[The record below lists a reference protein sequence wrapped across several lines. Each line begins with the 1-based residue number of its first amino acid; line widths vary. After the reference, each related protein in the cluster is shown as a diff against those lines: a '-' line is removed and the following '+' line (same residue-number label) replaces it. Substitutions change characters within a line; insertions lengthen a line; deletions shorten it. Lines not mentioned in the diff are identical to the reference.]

1 MGALLGAGL
10 SGIGDIVGGFLQAGA
25 VKQAAQLQAQSANRA
40 ADLTKQAADNSLG
53 FTKNVFAN
61 ARGDVQPYQDTG
73 KLALSQLGTGVAPGG
88 EFNQQYDASK
98 ILSGDPG
105 YQFRLDQGRQ
115 ALERAEA
122 AGGSIGGGG
131 AVKAGTQ
138 YAQDYASGE
147 YNNAFQRFQQQQQQR
162 FGQLSSLAGLGEN
175 ANAIVSNAGAG
186 AASNVSNTSL
196 TAANQQGNYLTQA
209 GNANA
214 GGVIGSTNAVTNTLS
229 NLGQLAQQANASGY
243 AKKSGSFSSGG
254 ETASNWSEDPNN
266 AG

>member
-1 MGALLGAGL
+1 MASALIGGGL

-40 ADLTKQAADNSLG
+40 ADLSKQAADASLG
-53 FTKNVFAN
+53 FTKNVYSN
-61 ARGDVQPYQDTG
+61 AQGYAAPYQDTG
-73 KLALSQLGTGVAPGG
+73 KVALSQLGTGIAPGG
-88 EFNQQYDASK
+88 EFNQTYDASK
-98 ILSGDPG
+98 ILSDDPG
-105 YQFRLDQGRQ
+105 YQFRLDQGQQ

-131 AVKAGTQ
+131 SIKAGTQ

-162 FGQLSSLAGLGEN
+162 FGQLSNLAGLGEN
-175 ANAIVSNAGAG
+175 ANAIVTNAGTG
-186 AASNVSNTSL
+186 AASNFSNTSL
-196 TAANQQGNYLTQA
+196 NGANQQGTDLMAA

-214 GGVIGSTNAVTNTLS
+214 GGVIGSTNAITNTLS

-243 AKKSGSFSSGG
+243 GG
-254 ETASNWSEDPNN
+254 GGPDENTPTWDPSTGKEVYPNR
-266 AG
+266 